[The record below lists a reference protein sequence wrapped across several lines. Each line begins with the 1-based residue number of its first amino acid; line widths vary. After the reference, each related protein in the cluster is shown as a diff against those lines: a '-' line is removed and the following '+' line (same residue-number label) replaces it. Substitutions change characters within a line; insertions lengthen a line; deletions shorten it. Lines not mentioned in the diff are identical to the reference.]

1 MDEMDEVSDMQ
12 EYAKERWK
20 KRQKRYRKVSIPVE
34 KAWIV
39 LGIWRILQNFYY
51 FCIL

>member
-20 KRQKRYRKVSIPVE
+20 KRQKRYRKVNIPAAE
-34 KAWIV
+34 KED
-39 LGIWRILQNFYY
+39 GKEK
-51 FCIL
+51 

>member
-20 KRQKRYRKVSIPVE
+20 KRQKRYKKVSIPVPE
-34 KAWIV
+34 KNE
-39 LGIWRILQNFYY
+39 G
-51 FCIL
+51 